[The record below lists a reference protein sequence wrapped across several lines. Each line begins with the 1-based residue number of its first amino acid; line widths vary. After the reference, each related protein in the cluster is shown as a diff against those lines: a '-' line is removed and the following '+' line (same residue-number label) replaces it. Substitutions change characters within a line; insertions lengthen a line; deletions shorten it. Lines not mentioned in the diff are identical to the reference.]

1 MRKILK
7 WFIRLFLWVFSGF
20 GLLNKVLVFVGG
32 TDYLHPFAPY
42 SFGGFNRRDF
52 LLLLKRQKNKE
63 VIGHQMVDLYK
74 YESLR
79 ENVSR
84 QKFLEV
90 NERERFVYN
99 YFLSPWKKNRYQ

>member
-1 MRKILK
+1 MKKILK
-7 WFIRLFLWVFSGF
+7 WLIRFFLWIFSGF
-20 GLLNKVLVFVGG
+20 GLFNSVLNFVGG
-32 TDYLHPFAPY
+32 SDYLHPFAPY

-63 VIGHQMVDLYK
+63 VIGQQMIELYK
-74 YESLR
+74 YESLW

-84 QKFLEV
+84 HKFLEV
-90 NERERFVYN
+90 NERTKFVYD